1 MEEYKKNIIAFSQV
15 KGIGASFMK
24 QNIHLIHNYKDNL
37 EMLSSI
43 SNKVTFSDLEANKIN
58 VEKIINDCLENN
70 IQILT
75 FIDTEYPKNLLE
87 IKDPP
92 PVIYWK
98 GNYNVLSK
106 AIAIIGTRKST
117 DLGNKIAAK
126 LGTYFCQNW
135 AICNGLVDGI
145 DKNAVF
151 INNEILPNVIG
162 ILSGGL
168 NFEKTSSKVT
178 KELASKVLAK
188 NGLLI
193 SEQEPNKKEDQFSG
207 SKASRIQAGLSKG
220 LILTQSSINGGSKYT
235 LKTFSEVKRPIGV
248 VAYELNAEYQESE
261 EFSANRLLI
270 SENEKRL
277 LKMCDIK
284 KNENI
289 KTSQII
295 KIAGIS
301 DYNVFENSIIQP
313 SVLSKVIL

>member
-1 MEEYKKNIIAFSQV
+1 MEEYKKNIMAFSQV

-24 QNIHLIHNYKDNL
+24 QNIQLINNYKDNL

-43 SNKVTFSDLEANKIN
+43 SNKVSISDLEANKIN
-58 VEKIINDCLENN
+58 VEKIINDCLEND
-70 IQILT
+70 IQIITL
-75 FIDTEYPKNLLE
+75 IDDEYPKNLLE

-98 GNYNVLSK
+98 GNYSLLSK

-117 DLGNKIAAK
+117 ALGNKIAAK
-126 LGTYFCQNW
+126 LGSYFSENW

-145 DKNAVF
+145 DKNSVL
-151 INNEILPNVIG
+151 INNEMAPNVIG

-178 KELASKVLAK
+178 KELATKVLSN

-207 SKASRIQAGLSKG
+207 SKSSRIQAGLSKG
-220 LILTQSSINGGSKYT
+220 LILTQSSITGGSKYT
-235 LKTFSEVKRPIGV
+235 LKSFSEVKRPIGV
-248 VAYELNAEYQESE
+248 VAFESSPEYQNSE
-261 EFSANRLLI
+261 EFSGNRLLI
-270 SENEKRL
+270 AENKKGL

-284 KNENI
+284 KVETL

-295 KIAGIS
+295 KIAS
-301 DYNVFENSIIQP
+301 VTDYAIFENNINQ
-313 SVLSKVIL
+313 